1 LQAAGSCLYLARHL
15 KWCAVC
21 ESHTAGG
28 NLASSTDSP
37 ASITV
42 YQRKKWLQGSE
53 LHRQSRAYETLRRL
67 SLPALG
73 KWGRW
78 SVTLRLQC
86 FTGAPAPG
94 LVAAATMVALEGFPP
109 TWSYRPLVPKTSAY
123 CNSAIGPLTMACRLG
138 AAPSGAGFGD
148 LHARAGARHIC
159 DCLRIAPGSPDW
171 QSGTLALEIQ
181 SLKPKR
187 TNTHGLLRPQ
197 DFTGG
202 AFRNFRN
209 PLSFVVI

>member
-1 LQAAGSCLYLARHL
+1 VEHGVRLALTNDRVAAGRFGFFSLPC
-15 KWCAVC
+15 KNCAVC

-86 FTGAPAPG
+86 FTGAPTPG

-109 TWSYRPLVPKTSAY
+109 TWSCRPLVPKTSAY
-123 CNSAIGPLTMACRLG
+123 CSSAIGPLKMACRLG

-148 LHARAGARHIC
+148 LRALAGARHVC
-159 DCLRIAPGSPDW
+159 DCRESHP
-171 QSGTLALEIQ
+171 
-181 SLKPKR
+181 
-187 TNTHGLLRPQ
+187 NLLIGNQ
-197 DFTGG
+197 V
-202 AFRNFRN
+202 
-209 PLSFVVI
+209 LCS

>member
-1 LQAAGSCLYLARHL
+1 MQAAGSCLYLARHL

-123 CNSAIGPLTMACRLG
+123 CNSAIGPLKMACRLG

-159 DCLRIAPGSPDW
+159 DCREAHSELLMAIRYSAF
-171 QSGTLALEIQ
+171 EIQ
-181 SLKPKR
+181 SLKAKK
-187 TNTHGLLRPQ
+187 NKHLRSTLPA
-197 DFTGG
+197 TG
-202 AFRNFRN
+202 FHWW
-209 PLSFVVI
+209 SV